1 MSLKSPLPT
10 AIAIGLLLAPLA
22 RAETPLVVAQREGPP
37 PYSDSSRGG
46 GEGRR
51 PPPEQPPPD
60 HSSQCPFFLCVV
72 LPIVGGVVLADA
84 MTADQWI
91 SREDLDRD
99 GPRFPSKLAPGQFQV
114 QGYAAPG
121 WPVVLDF
128 EAPPGADTWLEV
140 ALEGFDRS
148 GPKYPLEPGV
158 GRRVVVVTLPAGG
171 GFNHVIRAR
180 YTLYSMLKSGGRS
193 TPADL
198 KVYGMGCGPRAVGS
212 MTLVIDQLQPLD
224 APGPSAVSFVLN
236 ALRPFDR
243 SATEILRLP
252 DGASGDLALVR
263 DARALPLTLGPHD
276 GRWASMHADSREGP
290 GLYILQAR
298 AWLVG
303 ARNDERDWT
312 GAYGP
317 GPVRLR

>member
-1 MSLKSPLPT
+1 MSLKNPLPT
-10 AIAIGLLLAPLA
+10 VIAVTLLLAPLA
-22 RAETPLVVAQREGPP
+22 RAEPPLILAQRESYPP
-37 PYSDSSRGG
+37 PNDSSRGG
-46 GEGRR
+46 GDRR
-51 PPPEQPPPD
+51 PTPEQPPVD
-60 HSSQCPFFLCVV
+60 HPSQCSFFFCVLV
-72 LPIVGGVVLADA
+72 PVIGGALVANAL
-84 MTADQWI
+84 TSDQWI
-91 SREDLDRD
+91 SRDDLDRD
-99 GPRFPSKLAPGQFQV
+99 GPRFPGKLTPGQFQV

-128 EAPPGADTWLEV
+128 DAPPGADTWLEV
-140 ALEGFDRS
+140 ALEGFDPS
-148 GPKYPLEPGV
+148 GPKYPLEAAV

-171 GFNHVIRAR
+171 GFDHIIRAR
-180 YTLYSMLKSGGRS
+180 YTLYSTIASGGHS

-198 KVYGMGCGPRAVGS
+198 KVYGMGAGPRAVGS

-224 APGPSAVSFVLN
+224 APGPGAVSFVLD

-252 DGASGDLALVR
+252 DGKSGDLALVR
-263 DARALPLTLGPHD
+263 DARALPLTLGAHD
-276 GRWASMHADSREGP
+276 GRWASMHSDAREGP

-317 GPVRLR
+317 DPVRLR

>member
-1 MSLKSPLPT
+1 MSPKSPLPI
-10 AIAIGLLLAPLA
+10 AIAIALLVSPLA
-22 RAETPLVVAQREGPP
+22 RAEP
-37 PYSDSSRGG
+37 PYGDSPRGS
-46 GEGRR
+46 ESRR
-51 PPPEQPPPD
+51 PPPHETAPD
-60 HSSQCPFFLCVV
+60 HPSQCPFFLCVV
-72 LPIVGGVVLADA
+72 LPIVSGVVLADA
-84 MTADQWI
+84 MTGDQWI

-121 WPVVLDF
+121 WPVVFDF
-128 EAPPGADTWLEV
+128 DAPPGADTWLEV
-140 ALEGFDRS
+140 ALEGFDRKG
-148 GPKYPLEPGV
+148 GPRYRLEPAV
-158 GRRVVVVTLPAGG
+158 GRRVVVVTLPQGG
-171 GFNHVIRAR
+171 GFDHVIRAR
-180 YTLYSMLKSGGRS
+180 YTLYSKMTSGGRS
-193 TPADL
+193 MPADL

-224 APGPSAVSFVLN
+224 APGPDAVSFVLD

-252 DGASGDLALVR
+252 EGNSGDLALVR

-276 GRWASMHADSREGP
+276 GRWATMHSDAREGP